1 MIQKVAGR
9 EYFKYALEKIL
20 FNSMVV
26 LYKWKGIKGMNAKI
40 KRTGKTRFI
49 LFLIML
55 LFLLSGVNSQ
65 AATKGESIQKE
76 EAKKT
81 DRESKVSKDKES
93 EETEAKSKKGS
104 LKKVR
109 VGYLIYPGY
118 QEGEGDAPKTGYG
131 YEYLQQIA
139 YYAGWEYEY
148 VNGGFNELLEM
159 LKKGQIDIM
168 GDLSYTEERAKDI
181 NYAKEEQGR
190 EYYYLFVREDRTDIS
205 ATDLSTLKNAKIG
218 INKGSVQVDLFKK
231 WCKKNNVQCQIE
243 LYSNSEERYADMN
256 SGKLDAIVST
266 TVAEK
271 EILKYHW
278 NSILK
283 IGYSPYYF
291 AVSKKNPQLYKE
303 LNAAITQILQSDWYY
318 NEEVYL
324 KYNGKTSAASASLD
338 GKDKEWLESKG
349 EIKVGYID
357 NTLPYSSWNKNNG
370 EVTGLLSKFVSHMKE
385 RYNAEFKPVRF
396 SSYKKMAEALS
407 QGEIDTAFPVYGSY
421 WVAEQNDL
429 MVTGDLTSSYLM
441 LVYKDTYD
449 AEKTSVIAVVEDSS
463 LQQFCVKEHYP
474 DARTVSFKSMDECL
488 NAVESGKVS
497 CTLMCS
503 DTYYAHRNEFEN
515 ISRLNISN
523 TGYEVP
529 ISFATR
535 REDVQMYSF
544 LKKGLA
550 SLKDTDIHEALIAE
564 DYANPEMN
572 VRQFLQKHV
581 FLVIIVMAVVIALI
595 LLLLIYYI
603 VSRRKAIRLSKS
615 NSELNEKAYIDIA
628 TGLPN
633 KNKCEEMLS
642 AHLTLGKPTACFMLD
657 LNDLKKVNDTLGHE
671 MGDIMIL
678 NFAKLLRKV
687 VPLQYFVGRFGGD
700 EFIVIAED
708 ISGKE
713 EAEGLVQEIKDM
725 ILKFN
730 GLRGEFKIS
739 YACGYALS
747 EDYPEASLTDLLN
760 EADIKMYEDK
770 IRSKVKF

>member
-1 MIQKVAGR
+1 MGSRSKRRKV
-9 EYFKYALEKIL
+9 YYL
-20 FNSMVV
+20 FMVAIIIFLSV
-26 LYKWKGIKGMNAKI
+26 
-40 KRTGKTRFI
+40 TG
-49 LFLIML
+49 
-55 LFLLSGVNSQ
+55 SQ
-65 AATKGESIQKE
+65 ATISVQATNKE
-76 EAKKT
+76 NTSADGKK
-81 DRESKVSKDKES
+81 
-93 EETEAKSKKGS
+93 

-118 QEGEGDAPKTGYG
+118 QEGEGESPKTGYG

-159 LKKGQIDIM
+159 LKNGEIDIM

-181 NYAKEEQGR
+181 SYAKEEQGR

-205 ATDLSTLKNAKIG
+205 ATDLSTLKDARIG
-218 INKGSVQVDLFKK
+218 INKGSIQVELFKK
-231 WCKKNNVQCQIE
+231 WCKENNVNCHIE
-243 LYSNSEERYADMN
+243 LYENSEKRYADMN
-256 SGKLDAIVST
+256 SGKLDGIVST

-291 AVSKKNPQLYKE
+291 AVSKKKPGLYKE
-303 LNAAITQILQSDWYY
+303 LNTAITKILQSDWYY
-318 NEEVYL
+318 NEEIYL

-338 GKDKEWLESKG
+338 AKDREWLESKK
-349 EIKVGYID
+349 EIKIGYID
-357 NTLPYSSWNKNNG
+357 NILPYSAWNQNNG
-370 EVTGLLSKFVSHMKE
+370 EMIGLLSRFISHMKE

-396 SSYKKMAEALS
+396 HTYEEMS
-407 QGEIDTAFPVYGSY
+407 QSLLKGEIDTAFPVYGSY
-421 WVAEQNDL
+421 WVAEQNNL

-441 LVYKDTYD
+441 IVYRDSYD
-449 AEKTSVIAVVEDSS
+449 ADKMSVIAVVKDSP

-474 DARTVSFKSMDECL
+474 AAKIVYCKDMQECL
-488 NAVESGKVS
+488 DTVDEGKATS
-497 CTLMCS
+497 TLMCS

-515 ISRLNISN
+515 MSRLNISN

-535 REDVQMYSF
+535 RDDVQMYSF

-550 SLKDTDIHEALIAE
+550 SMEDTDIHEALIAE

-581 FLVIIVMAVVIALI
+581 FFVVIILAIIIAL
-595 LLLLIYYI
+595 LMTLLIYYI
-603 VSRRKAIRLSKS
+603 ISKRRALNLSRD
-615 NSELNEKAYIDIA
+615 NSELNEKAYIDLA

-642 AHLTLGKPTACFMLD
+642 SHLPITKPTACFMLD

-687 VPLQYFVGRFGGD
+687 VPLCYFVGRFGGD
-700 EFIVIAED
+700 EFVVIAEG
-708 ISGKE
+708 ISGKK
-713 EAEGLVQEIKDM
+713 EAEQLVQQIKDM

-739 YACGYALS
+739 YACGFAFS
-747 EDYPEASLTDLLN
+747 EDYPEATVADLLN

-770 IRSKVKF
+770 AKTKMKS

>member
-1 MIQKVAGR
+1 MKG
-9 EYFKYALEKIL
+9 
-20 FNSMVV
+20 
-26 LYKWKGIKGMNAKI
+26 KGII
-40 KRTGKTRFI
+40 RRSV
-49 LFLIML
+49 FLVMAL
-55 LFLLSGVNSQ
+55 LLVALSCVDSQ
-65 AATKGESIQKE
+65 ARQTKTVDTK
-76 EAKKT
+76 
-81 DRESKVSKDKES
+81 S
-93 EETEAKSKKGS
+93 ENNT

-118 QEGEGDAPKTGYG
+118 QEGEGDAPKSGYG

-159 LKKGQIDIM
+159 LKEGKIDIM

-205 ATDLSTLKNAKIG
+205 ATDLTTLKDAKIG

-231 WCKKNNVQCQIE
+231 WCNKNNVNCKIE
-243 LYSNSEERYADMN
+243 LYENSEQRYADMN

-291 AVSKKNPQLYKE
+291 AVSKKKPELYKE
-303 LNAAITQILQSDWYY
+303 LNDAITKILQSDWYY

-324 KYNGKTSAASASLD
+324 KYNGKTSAASSSLD
-338 GKDKEWLESKG
+338 VKDKEWLEKKK
-349 EIKVGYID
+349 EIKIGYVD
-357 NTLPYSSWNKNNG
+357 NTLPYSNYNKTNG
-370 EVTGLLSKFVSHMKE
+370 EMIGLLSTFIKHMKE
-385 RYNAEFKPVRF
+385 RYNANFKPVKF
-396 SSYKKMAEALS
+396 NDYAEMAQAL
-407 QGEIDTAFPVYGSY
+407 QNQNIDTAFPVYGSY
-421 WVAEQNDL
+421 WVAEKNNL
-429 MVTGDLTSSYLM
+429 MVTGALTSSYVM
-441 LVYKDTYD
+441 TVYKGNYD
-449 AEKTSVIAVVEDSS
+449 SDKTSIIAVEENSP
-463 LQQFCVKEHYP
+463 LQQFCVEEHFP
-474 DARTVSFKSMDECL
+474 NAKIVVCKSRQDCLDAVD
-488 NAVESGKVS
+488 SGKANS
-497 CTLMCS
+497 TLMCS
-503 DTYYAHRNEFEN
+503 DTYYAYRNDFDN
-515 ISRLNISN
+515 LSDLNISN

-550 SLKDTDIHEALIAE
+550 SIKDTDVHEALLAE

-581 FLVIIVMAVVIALI
+581 ILVVVVLAVVLALI
-595 LLLLIYYI
+595 LMLFIYYVI
-603 VSRRKAIRLSKS
+603 SKRKQFILSKS
-615 NSELNEKAYIDIA
+615 NSELNEKAYVDLA

-642 AHLTLGKPTACFMLD
+642 AHLRITKPTACFMLD

-678 NFAKLLRKV
+678 NFAKLLRQV
-687 VPLQYFVGRFGGD
+687 VPLKYFVGRFGGD
-700 EFIVIAED
+700 EFIVIAEG
-708 ISGKE
+708 ISGRE
-713 EAEGLVQEIKDM
+713 EAEKLVQQIKDM

-730 GLRGEFKIS
+730 GLRGEFQIN

-747 EDYPEASLTDLLN
+747 ADYPAASLLDLLN

-770 IRSKVKF
+770 IRTKKEF

>member
-1 MIQKVAGR
+1 M
-9 EYFKYALEKIL
+9 AL
-20 FNSMVV
+20 
-26 LYKWKGIKGMNAKI
+26 
-40 KRTGKTRFI
+40 
-49 LFLIML
+49 L
-55 LFLLSGVNSQ
+55 LFVLPCVDSQ
-65 AATKGESIQKE
+65 AAQTKTKSAQTKNVDTKSESN
-76 EAKKT
+76 T
-81 DRESKVSKDKES
+81 
-93 EETEAKSKKGS
+93 

-118 QEGEGDAPKTGYG
+118 QEGEGEAPKSGYG

-148 VNGGFNELLEM
+148 VNGGFNELLEK
-159 LKKGQIDIM
+159 LKNGDIDIM
-168 GDLSYTEERAKDI
+168 GDLSYTKERAKDI

-205 ATDLSTLKNAKIG
+205 ATNLTTLKDAKIG

-231 WCKKNNVQCQIE
+231 WCKKNNVDCKIE
-243 LYSNSEERYADMN
+243 LYENSEQRYADMN

-291 AVSKKNPQLYKE
+291 AVSKKKPELYRE
-303 LNAAITQILQSDWYY
+303 LNTAITRILQSDWYY

-338 GKDKEWLESKG
+338 AKDKEWLEKKK
-349 EIKVGYID
+349 EIKIGYVD
-357 NTLPYSSWNKNNG
+357 NTLPYSNYNKMNG
-370 EVTGLLSKFVSHMKE
+370 QMIGLLSTFTDHMKK
-385 RYNAEFKPVRF
+385 RYNAEFKPVKF
-396 SSYKKMAEALS
+396 KSYDNMAQALQS
-407 QGEIDTAFPVYGSY
+407 GEIDTAFPVYGSY
-421 WVAEQNDL
+421 WVAEKNNL
-429 MVTGDLTSSYLM
+429 MVTGDLTSSYVM
-441 LVYKDTYD
+441 AIYKGNYD
-449 AEKTSVIAVVEDSS
+449 SNTTAIIAVEKNNP
-463 LQQFCVKEHYP
+463 LQRFCVEEHFP
-474 DARTVSFKSMDECL
+474 DAKLVICKSRQECVA
-488 NAVESGKVS
+488 AVDSGKANS
-497 CTLMCS
+497 TLMCS
-503 DTYYAHRNEFEN
+503 DTYYAYRNEFEN
-515 ISRLNISN
+515 LADLNISN

-535 REDVQMYSF
+535 RDDVQMYTF
-544 LKKGLA
+544 LKKGMA
-550 SLKDTDIHEALIAE
+550 SLKDTDIHEALIAG

-572 VRQFLQKHV
+572 VQQFIQKHLI
-581 FLVIIVMAVVIALI
+581 LVILVLAIVLALI
-595 LLLLIYYI
+595 LMLLIYYVI
-603 VSRRKAIRLSKS
+603 SKRKQLILSKS
-615 NSELNEKAYIDIA
+615 NSELNEKAYIDLA

-642 AHLTLGKPTACFMLD
+642 THLTITKPTACFMLD

-678 NFAKLLRKV
+678 NFAKLLRQV
-687 VPLQYFVGRFGGD
+687 VPLKYFVGRFGGD
-700 EFIVIAED
+700 EFIVIAEG

-713 EAEGLVQEIKDM
+713 EAEKLVQQIKDM

-730 GLRGEFKIS
+730 GLRGEFQIN

-747 EDYPEASLTDLLN
+747 EEYPEAALLDLLN

-770 IRSKVKF
+770 IKTKKEF

>member
-1 MIQKVAGR
+1 MGR
-9 EYFKYALEKIL
+9 KMKKIL
-20 FNSMVV
+20 KQRVTTGMFLLMV
-26 LYKWKGIKGMNAKI
+26 
-40 KRTGKTRFI
+40 
-49 LFLIML
+49 ML
-55 LFLLSGVNSQ
+55 LFLLPCVDSRAAKVQ
-65 AATKGESIQKE
+65 AAN
-76 EAKKT
+76 
-81 DRESKVSKDKES
+81 
-93 EETEAKSKKGS
+93 EAKSTETEQTEADSKS
-104 LKKVR
+104 NALRKVR

-118 QEGEGDAPKTGYG
+118 QEGEGEAPKTGYG

-159 LKKGQIDIM
+159 LKKGEIDIM
-168 GDLSYTEERAKDI
+168 GDLSYTEERAQDI

-190 EYYYLFVREDRTDIS
+190 EYYYLFVREDRTDIT
-205 ATDLSTLKNAKIG
+205 ATDLSTLQDARIG

-231 WCKKNNVQCQIE
+231 WCKKNGVKCRIE
-243 LYSNSEERYADMN
+243 LYESSEQRYEDMN

-291 AVSKKNPQLYKE
+291 AVSKKDPALYKK
-303 LNAAITQILQSDWYY
+303 LNAAITKILQSDWYY

-338 GKDKEWLESKG
+338 GKDQEWLEQKK
-349 EIKVGYID
+349 EIKIGYTD
-357 NTLPYSSWNKNNG
+357 KTLPYSAWNANKK
-370 EVTGLLSKFVSHMKE
+370 EMIGLLSKFISHMKD
-385 RYNAEFKPVRF
+385 RYNANFKPIKF
-396 SSYKKMAEALS
+396 DTYDDMAEALIK
-407 QGEIDTAFPVYGSY
+407 GEIDTAFPIYGSY
-421 WVAEQNDL
+421 WTAEKNNF

-441 LVYKDTYD
+441 AVYKDTYN
-449 AEKTSVIAVVEDSS
+449 EKTTSVIAVEKDNP
-463 LQQFCVKEHYP
+463 LQKFCVQEHFP
-474 DARTVSFKSMDECL
+474 DAKMITYKTRQECVD
-488 NAVESGKVS
+488 AVDSGKAT

-503 DTYYAHRNEFEN
+503 DTYYAYRNEFEN
-515 ISRLNISN
+515 LSNLNISN

-535 REDVQMYSF
+535 RDDVQMYSF

-550 SLKDTDIHEALIAE
+550 SIKDTEIHEALIAE
-564 DYANPEMN
+564 EYANPEMN

-581 FLVIIVMAVVIALI
+581 ILAIAVLGIVLALIIV
-595 LLLLIYYI
+595 LLIYYI
-603 VSRRKAIRLSKS
+603 ISKRKQLSLSKY
-615 NSELNEKAYIDIA
+615 NSELNEKAYIDLA

-633 KNKCEEMLS
+633 KNKCEEMLNS
-642 AHLTLGKPTACFMLD
+642 HLVITKPTACFMLD

-687 VPLQYFVGRFGGD
+687 VPLKYFVGRFGGD
-700 EFIVIAED
+700 EFIVIAEE
-708 ISGKE
+708 ISGRE
-713 EAEGLVQEIKDM
+713 EAEKLVQQIKDM

-730 GLRGEFKIS
+730 GLRGEFQIN
-739 YACGYALS
+739 YACGFAYS
-747 EDYPEASLTDLLN
+747 EDYPEAALLDLLN

-770 IRSKVKF
+770 IKSKRKADLP